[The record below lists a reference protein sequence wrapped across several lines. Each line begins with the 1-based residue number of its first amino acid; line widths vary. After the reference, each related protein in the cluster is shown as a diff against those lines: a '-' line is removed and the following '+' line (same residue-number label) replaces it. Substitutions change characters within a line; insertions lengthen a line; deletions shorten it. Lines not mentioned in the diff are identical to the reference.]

1 MNTIRHLNTVIRRME
16 DSLLIS
22 KNPYEIEEIRRCLQ
36 KKKIGT
42 SKNRTK
48 GIKPSRSPNLGLLF
62 VLFKTFHF
70 L

>member
-36 KKKIGT
+36 KKKD
-42 SKNRTK
+42 
-48 GIKPSRSPNLGLLF
+48 
-62 VLFKTFHF
+62 
-70 L
+70 